1 MRPPTPD
8 GLPPREDG
16 ITAQT
21 VGRYL
26 CRLGH
31 VRRLEDLGKRG
42 PLDASVGR
50 RSRYACLFGRD
61 ALRMAL
67 DLLDDF
73 PSVARSTILRLTQL
87 QGVRF
92 NPRSEEEPGRILHE
106 YRGVKDP
113 RYAELAAVWDLPYY
127 GAVDTTPL
135 YVSLIAGYCRRY
147 GPALLDE
154 RVRDRAGRHV
164 SIRTGLQRAL
174 DWIDARLQRH
184 GYVAVR
190 REHPHGIANQVW
202 EDSYDAYFCED
213 GKLLDPNV
221 PYAPVAVQAYAYDA
235 LLQGAVLLSDDPRR
249 AGHLRALAGLLRRRV
264 LAEAWLPDLGT
275 FAPAVILEPSPPTP
289 VRVVASSAGHL
300 LVSRLL
306 DGPDVE
312 RQRAALAAR
321 LLAPDLL
328 APAGIRT
335 KSTASARFAPGA
347 YHNGSVWPVDTGV
360 IADGLRRRGY
370 VAAAADLE
378 ERVLRACARVGRPVE
393 FFRGDTDGGVA
404 INTLTVHT
412 DLDGTR
418 VVSEQPPQLVQGWTV
433 TRLWCV
439 LRRRGRIPSPPAET
453 SAVLAA

>member
-1 MRPPTPD
+1 MQLPTPTHVTS
-8 GLPPREDG
+8 RADG
-16 ITAQT
+16 ITAES

-42 PLDASVGR
+42 PLDASLGP
-50 RSRYACLFGRD
+50 RSLYACLFGRD

-73 PSVARSTILRLTQL
+73 PAVAYSTILRLTQL

-92 NPRSEEEPGRILHE
+92 HGRSEEEPGRILHE

-113 RYAELAAVWDLPYY
+113 RYAELAAAWDFPYY

-135 YVSLIAGYCRRY
+135 YVSLIAGYCRRH
-147 GPALLDE
+147 GPALLEE
-154 RVRDRAGRHV
+154 RVRDRGGLRV
-164 SIRTGLQRAL
+164 SVRTGLQRGL
-174 DWIDARLQRH
+174 DWIDARLQRY
-184 GYVAVR
+184 GYVAVL
-190 REHPHGIANQVW
+190 REHPQGIANQVW

-213 GKLLDPNV
+213 GKLLDPSV
-221 PYAPVAVQAYAYDA
+221 PYAPVAVQAYAHDA
-235 LLQGAVLLSDDPRR
+235 LLQGAVLLGDDARR

-275 FAPAVILEPSPPTP
+275 FAPALILGRCQATP
-289 VRVVASSAGHL
+289 VRVVASSPGHL
-300 LVSRLL
+300 LASRLL
-306 DGPDVE
+306 DGPDVD
-312 RQRAALAAR
+312 RQRVSLAAR
-321 LLAPDLL
+321 LLAPDML

-335 KSTASARFAPGA
+335 KSTAAPRFAPGA

-360 IADGLRRRGY
+360 IADGFRRHGY

-378 ERVLRACARVGRPVE
+378 ERVLRACARVGGPVE
-393 FFRGDTDGGVA
+393 FFRGDPDAEVA
-404 INTLTVHT
+404 LNTAAVQT
-412 DLDGTR
+412 DLDGTC
-418 VVSEQPPQLVQGWTV
+418 VLSEQPPQPVQGWTV
-433 TRLWCV
+433 TRLWRV
-439 LRRRGRIPSPPAET
+439 LRRRGDVPSPLAGG